1 MNITISERYLTL
13 PRAAL
18 LRAIERETGLHV
30 RSLLGTPTGNPK
42 LAKSL
47 KLRVLSYPL
56 HLAPA
61 TLGAPAA
68 KPRATVCPAATPGCI
83 QACLHTAGNPAYMKG
98 KRAARRARTLLF
110 WQRKDLFFAL
120 LMLEIRA
127 AAAKARRKRMRAA
140 FRLNATS
147 DIQWERFLING
158 RPLIAETFR
167 RLSFYDYTKIP
178 GRSAPENYSLVF
190 SLAETPRNR
199 RAARAE
205 LAAGRNVAA
214 VFATPRNRPLPD
226 TLWGY
231 PVIDGDEHDYIPA
244 DPVNVVRGLHA
255 KGAAIGDASGFV
267 LAGVA
272 S

>member
-1 MNITISERYLTL
+1 MNITIRPEYLTM

-18 LRAIERETGLHV
+18 LRAIETETGLRV
-30 RSLLGTPTGNPK
+30 RGLLGTPTGNPK

-47 KLRVLSYPL
+47 KLRVLSFPM

-61 TLGAPAA
+61 TLGAPAGR
-68 KPRATVCPAATPGCI
+68 PRATVCPAATPGCTA
-83 QACLHTAGNPAYMKG
+83 ACLHTAGNPAYMRG
-98 KRAARRARTLLF
+98 KASARRARTLLF

-120 LMLEIRA
+120 LILEIRTG
-127 AAAKARRKRMRAA
+127 AAKARRKRMGAA

-147 DIQWERFLING
+147 DIQWERYSING
-158 RPLIAETFR
+158 RPLIASVFR

-178 GRSAPENYSLVF
+178 GRVTPENYRLVF
-190 SLAETPRNR
+190 SLAETARNR

-214 VFATPRNRPLPD
+214 VFATPRGRPLPT

-231 PVIDGDEHDYIPA
+231 RVIDGDEHDYIPA
-244 DPVNVVRGLHA
+244 DPTNVVRGLHA
-255 KGAAIGDASGFV
+255 KGAAIGDTSGFV
-267 LAGVA
+267 MPV
-272 S
+272 

>member
-1 MNITISERYLTL
+1 MNITIPEHYRTMK
-13 PRAAL
+13 RAVL
-18 LRAIERETGLHV
+18 LRAIERETGLRV
-30 RSLLGTPTGNPK
+30 RSLLAAPTGNPK

-47 KLRVLSYPL
+47 KLRVLSFPL

-61 TLGAPAA
+61 TLGAPSS

-83 QACLHTAGNPAYMKG
+83 KACLHTAGNPAYMRG

-120 LMLEIRA
+120 LMLEVRA

-147 DIQWERFLING
+147 DIQWERYSING

-178 GRSAPENYSLVF
+178 GRMTPENYRLVF
-190 SLAETPRNR
+190 SLAETARNR

-214 VFATPRNRPLPD
+214 VFAAPRNRPLPV

-231 PVIDGDEHDYIPA
+231 RVIDGDEHDYIPA

-255 KGAAIGDASGFV
+255 KGAAIGDQSGFV
-267 LAGVA
+267 LPA
-272 S
+272 

>member
-1 MNITISERYLTL
+1 MNITISEHYLNL
-13 PRAAL
+13 PRAVL

-30 RSLLGTPTGNPK
+30 RSLLAAPTKNPK

-47 KLRVLSYPL
+47 KIRVLSFPL

-68 KPRATVCPAATPGCI
+68 KPKATVCPAATPGCI
-83 QACLHTAGNPAYMKG
+83 KACLNTAGNPAYARG
-98 KRAARRARTLLF
+98 KRVARRARTLLF

-127 AAAKARRKRMRAA
+127 AAAKARRRRMKAA

-147 DIQWERFLING
+147 DIQWERYSING
-158 RPLIAETFR
+158 RPLIASIFS

-178 GRSAPENYSLVF
+178 GRATPENYRLVF
-190 SLAETPRNR
+190 SLAETARNR

-205 LAAGRNVAA
+205 LDAGRNVAA
-214 VFATPRNRPLPD
+214 VFATPRNRPLPES
-226 TLWGY
+226 LWGY
-231 PVIDGDEHDYIPA
+231 RVVNGDEHDYIPA
-244 DPVNVVRGLHA
+244 DPAGVVRGLHA
-255 KGAAIGDASGFV
+255 KGAAIRDTSGFV
-267 LAGVA
+267 LPA
-272 S
+272 